1 METINT
7 GSRRARA
14 SPARADMGGNSAAGL
29 TGSADIIHG
38 GHGVYASLRQLIL
51 VRSSSGTPA
60 SRCSTGRTVFSRSR
74 CCWHSVGVF
83 FEWNYWSVT
92 TPSVTMRGL
101 RTTRTTG
108 FDFQHSPE
116 RINSTHRINRGG
128 RVCTVNTLRSFY
140 YIFIISLF
148 PSILKD
154 IISEKDHHW
163 TATTGTGHN
172 PFPAE
177 GLSVLTPHILWKET
191 AASTQAC

>member
-1 METINT
+1 MRQAGNASAGTF
-7 GSRRARA
+7 RRK
-14 SPARADMGGNSAAGL
+14 L
-29 TGSADIIHG
+29 
-38 GHGVYASLRQLIL
+38 LRDE
-51 VRSSSGTPA
+51 R
-60 SRCSTGRTVFSRSR
+60 STGRAVFSGSR
-74 CCWHSVGVF
+74 GSATGVRVPF
-83 FEWNYWSVT
+83 AWNYWSIT

-128 RVCTVNTLRSFY
+128 RVCTVNTLHSFY

-163 TATTGTGHN
+163 TATTRTGHN
-172 PFPAE
+172 TFPAE